1 MKQYSRVCERVDLD
15 AIFYNFQ
22 MMKANIKD
30 GVQMIAVIKTD
41 GYGHGATE
49 LARVLEPL
57 PYLHGFCVA
66 TVEEGVILRNHGIKK
81 PILILGFAFPD

>member
-30 GVQMIAVIKTD
+30 GVQMIAVTKQMDTD
-41 GYGHGATE
+41 MVQSR
-49 LARVLEPL
+49 LAR
-57 PYLHGFCVA
+57 YWN
-66 TVEEGVILRNHGIKK
+66 R
-81 PILILGFAFPD
+81 

>member
-30 GVQMIAVIKTD
+30 GVDRKSV
-41 GYGHGATE
+41 
-49 LARVLEPL
+49 V
-57 PYLHGFCVA
+57 
-66 TVEEGVILRNHGIKK
+66 
-81 PILILGFAFPD
+81 

>member
-41 GYGHGATE
+41 GYLGLRSCNTG
-49 LARVLEPL
+49 RSCRLE
-57 PYLHGFCVA
+57 
-66 TVEEGVILRNHGIKK
+66 KK
-81 PILILGFAFPD
+81 

>member
-30 GVQMIAVIKTD
+30 GVQMIAVKKTNSCAWM
-41 GYGHGATE
+41 H
-49 LARVLEPL
+49 
-57 PYLHGFCVA
+57 
-66 TVEEGVILRNHGIKK
+66 
-81 PILILGFAFPD
+81 FPGSVGSND

>member
-30 GVQMIAVIKTD
+30 GVQMIAVIKTWCSPD
-41 GYGHGATE
+41 CPVTGTGRLYLGLRGCNTG
-49 LARVLEPL
+49 RSCRLE
-57 PYLHGFCVA
+57 
-66 TVEEGVILRNHGIKK
+66 KK
-81 PILILGFAFPD
+81 

>member
-41 GYGHGATE
+41 GYGHGAVQIGPVTGTGR
-49 LARVLEPL
+49 L
-57 PYLHGFCVA
+57 YLGA
-66 TVEEGVILRNHGIKK
+66 TRLQHWTK
-81 PILILGFAFPD
+81 LSS

>member
-30 GVQMIAVIKTD
+30 GVQMT
-41 GYGHGATE
+41 
-49 LARVLEPL
+49 ARFETP
-57 PYLHGFCVA
+57 FA
-66 TVEEGVILRNHGIKK
+66 ISTV
-81 PILILGFAFPD
+81 